1 MTFSA
6 RRATDILLRG
16 VEILDPIMKRHGFE
30 FVLGKAGRGSGGN
43 FASGKYVKDNRIL
56 EIHFRHTLGLV
67 TYHIGPDS
75 LRHEI
80 YMRASLGKNGGNRYP
95 CFSDDPLEGFRVLRS
110 DLENYCSDFLEG
122 NREKFRQWLAEA
134 RAAKKLSPL
143 ERLDAMWPGCIRELL

>member
-1 MTFSA
+1 MTSSSSKA
-6 RRATDILLRG
+6 IDVLLAG
-16 VEILDPIMKRHGFE
+16 VKLLDSIMTRHGFK
-30 FVLGKAGRGSGGN
+30 FVWGNAGRSSGGD
-43 FASGKYVKDNRIL
+43 FASCKYVKGNRIL

-80 YMRASLGKNGGNRYP
+80 YMRALLGKNGGNRYP
-95 CFSDDPLEGFRVLRS
+95 CFSDDPLDGFRILRS

-122 NREKFRQWLAEA
+122 SREKFRQCLAEA

-143 ERLDAMWPGCIRELL
+143 ERLDVMWPGCLRDLS

>member
-1 MTFSA
+1 MTFSSP
-6 RRATDILLRG
+6 RANNILLKG

-43 FASGKYVKDNRIL
+43 FATGKYVKGNRIL

-67 TYHIGPDS
+67 TYHIGRDS

-80 YMRASLGKNGGNRYP
+80 YMRALLGKNGSNRYP
-95 CFSDDPLEGFRVLRS
+95 CFSDDPLDGFRALRS

-122 NREKFRQWLAEA
+122 NGERFRQCLAEA
-134 RAAKKLSPL
+134 RVAKKLSPL
-143 ERLDAMWPGCIRELL
+143 ERLDAMWPGCLRELS

>member
-6 RRATDILLRG
+6 RRANDILLKG
-16 VEILDPIMKRHGFE
+16 VEILDPIMKQHGFE
-30 FVLGKAGRGSGGN
+30 FVWGNAGRSSGGE
-43 FASGKYVKDNRIL
+43 FASGKYVKGDRIL

-95 CFSDDPLEGFRVLRS
+95 CFSDDPLEGFRALRS
-110 DLENYCSDFLEG
+110 DLESYCSDFLEG

-134 RAAKKLSPL
+134 RAAKKLSSL